1 MEETETEGCPLSYLR
16 FGIVAHPILVI
27 LQSMARDRELEGLSL
42 RSGKSCIA
50 QALANDHLMF
60 LGALRENIMNAMQ

>member
-27 LQSMARDRELEGLSL
+27 LQSMARDRELVGLSL
-42 RSGKSCIA
+42 PINQIYA
-50 QALANDHLMF
+50 YT
-60 LGALRENIMNAMQ
+60 NINSSSYLVFRKPMRTSQR